1 MSAIAGIKP
10 QAASVPQRKFGRAPA
25 FAAALI
31 AGILL
36 AFNASGYHLFQYAQV
51 LIYMIALIGLN
62 LLTGFNGSISL
73 GHGAFFAIGGYGAAI
88 LMAHLGVAWW
98 LTLPI
103 MAFICFGAGFGFG
116 MPALRLEGLY
126 LALATF
132 ALAITMPGI
141 LNYKHFDA
149 YTGGTSGLQ
158 VDKPKVPLHL
168 PLNQDQWLFL
178 CCLAAAMLMLFIA
191 QNLVASRVGRAM
203 VALRDHPIA
212 AQTMGVNSAMVKATC
227 FGVAALYAGVA
238 GALDAALV
246 GFVAP
251 DSYSVF
257 LSLSLLVGMVVGGLG
272 SLWGMLAGAI
282 FIEFVPNLAD
292 SFSDMFGESAKALPW
307 AVYGVFLIAILLLAP
322 HGIAGA
328 VQRVVAFVRGLMAKA
343 SPNLTPELPAISA
356 GNQPAEQNH
365 RTTQGS

>member
-1 MSAIAGIKP
+1 MSVPAGIKP
-10 QAASVPQRKFGRAPA
+10 DIARLPRRMPGRAPA

-31 AGILL
+31 IGLLL
-36 AFNASGYHLFQYAQV
+36 AFSASGYHLFQYAQV

-88 LMAHLGVAWW
+88 LMAHLSVPWW

-103 MAFICFGAGFGFG
+103 MAGLCFIAGFGFG

-141 LNYKHFDA
+141 LNYKRFDA
-149 YTGGTSGLQ
+149 FTGGTSGLQ

-168 PLNQDQWLFL
+168 PINQDQFLFL
-178 CCLAAAMLMLFIA
+178 CCLAAALVMLFIA
-191 QNLVASRVGRAM
+191 QNLVSGRVGRAM
-203 VALRDHPIA
+203 VALRDHPVA
-212 AQTMGVNSAMVKATC
+212 AQTMGINSAMVKATC
-227 FGVAALYAGVA
+227 FGIAALYAGVA

-328 VQRVVAFVRGLMAKA
+328 LRRLVTSVRDMMAKA
-343 SPNLTPELPAISA
+343 SSRPATELPAISV
-356 GNQPAEQNH
+356 GNQPAEPNH